1 MPDGDGV
8 QRGLRVIVV
17 GSSAGGLDALTRLLG
32 AVHAG
37 SGWCFVI
44 AQHLSPTD
52 QSALVALLG
61 RITVLR
67 VVEAADGARLESD
80 VAFVAPPGADIVIN
94 STTLALV
101 EPDDEHRPWPSIDR
115 LLTSAANALGGDSI
129 AVVLS
134 GTGQDGAAGVE
145 SIQGAGGVVIV
156 QDQTTA
162 AFGGMPGAAFATGSV
177 DLQLPPEKI
186 PGALERILAAGSMDE
201 IVPSPGSDDGA
212 ARGAGPDLDDSTL
225 EAVIAA
231 LRSATGLDYSGYKP
245 STLRR
250 QLERR
255 LRIAN
260 RTPEDYAAGL
270 TGDPAEAEALSRSIL
285 VGVTAFFRDP
295 PVWDALSD
303 HMRVLV
309 DTSAPRTPLRLWVA
323 GCAGGEEAYTI
334 AILMAEA
341 LGPTHGD
348 LSGRL
353 KIFATDL
360 DERALVVAR
369 RARYSEDAVSAIP
382 PVMRERWMRPV
393 DQDWEVIPTL
403 RECLVIAR
411 HNVAFDPPFPRIQ
424 LMSLRNTMIYFQ
436 PHLQERVLQL
446 CQFALV
452 PDGLLI
458 LGKSERVP
466 RADDLFSLVDPG
478 HRIYRRRST
487 EAVTL
492 PSNRYVPAVRV
503 SAPASAVTAGQDH
516 DTLLY
521 RRLLRALVAP
531 SLILD
536 DHDTLIEVI
545 GDVSPWCAV
554 TEGRHTGDL
563 ADLLRKPFQLVVRTM
578 LRQLRHSTTG
588 TVVRELTGAEGPVEV
603 RVTRV
608 LADGVGAVVAFR
620 VPDTSSGAP
629 NPTISDDAAAPPVNA
644 ALESAQDAL
653 QATVEDLSSSN
664 EELQA
669 LNEELQAS
677 TEELQAT
684 SEEAQ
689 ASNEE
694 LEAANEE
701 LTTLNQELQAR
712 GAELIA
718 ANTDL
723 ENIQASLT
731 SGLVMVDRELRVV
744 RYSPLAVR
752 VFSLIREDIGRPLP
766 AVPTTI
772 AVPTLAEDL
781 HDTMAT
787 RASRVH
793 ELGDGTRDFLLQIQP
808 YTGSSGEVLGALVV
822 VIDVSDVSEARRDRE
837 RALADLETVAE
848 SVRELVWQR
857 DGSGALT
864 FVTRRVEDIYG
875 LDRERV
881 LTDPALLVAAVHPED
896 RDRVAVATAS
906 AKRRWQL
913 EYRIVRPDGTI
924 RWIDE
929 SAASSGSGGN
939 RAAAVTGSALD
950 VTDRHHLQIA
960 AAQRG
965 AVLEALLSTH
975 TVGILVLDASD
986 RILQISDP
994 VAAMTGYAAD
1004 TLVGTP
1010 LKVLLDPD
1018 PAAALLPKS
1027 AVRQRLEAGRILGA
1041 DGTYRA
1047 VTMEMLPISLVDD
1060 ADIDRAPGRV
1070 VVVHD
1075 VSRLR
1080 EISAD
1085 LAAREQ
1091 FDQQTGLLTRT
1102 YFRSRTDELVTAGI
1116 RGLAVLWIDLDGF
1129 KEVNDRFGHRSGDTV
1144 LATVAARLQRTA
1156 RRHDVIGRLG
1166 GDEFAMLITRVQD
1179 LDGIE
1184 TLVHRILSAVR
1195 EPIDVD
1201 GTLAYISASVGIAVH
1216 PQDGRTA
1223 EELLHNADTA
1233 MYVAKHRG
1241 RDRHAYFAH
1250 EMNNR
1255 ADERAELR
1263 HELAGAVRN
1272 GNFELHYQPVLDVA
1286 TRRVAHI
1293 EALLRWRRGDDVV
1306 TAETFITHAADT
1318 GQLRAIGRI
1327 VLGLLDADTTTLHR
1341 RFGDQ
1346 QPCVAVNLS
1355 GTELEERDTTDWLLA
1370 WHPAGGF
1377 NRVIAEVTESV
1388 LLEPDG
1394 RATDTLAV
1402 LRRLGA
1408 TISID
1413 DFGTGYSN
1421 LELLDRLRPDI
1432 IKVDRSLIQRASTDD
1447 RGEKILRAAIQ
1458 LAHALDAKVV
1468 AEGVADQLMWDQA
1481 RELGA
1486 ELAQGYFLAPPMP
1499 LPALIDWIAAAG

>member
-1 MPDGDGV
+1 MQGS
-8 QRGLRVIVV
+8 LRVIVV

-37 SGWCFVI
+37 SGWCFVV

-67 VVEAADGARLESD
+67 VVEAADGVQLESD
-80 VAFVAPPGADIVIN
+80 VAFVAPPGTDIVIN
-94 STTLALV
+94 GMNLALV

-162 AFGGMPGAAFATGSV
+162 AFGGMPGAAYATGSV
-177 DLQLPPEKI
+177 DLQLPPEEI
-186 PGALERILAAGSMDE
+186 PGALERILAADSMDE
-201 IVPSPGSDDGA
+201 VISGSDDGA
-212 ARGAGPDLDDSTL
+212 ERSPRPDLDDSTL

-231 LRSATGLDYSGYKP
+231 LRSATGVDYSGYKP

-255 LRIAN
+255 LRITN
-260 RTPEDYAAGL
+260 RTPEGYAAGL
-270 TGDPAEAEALSRSIL
+270 TDDPAEAEALSRSVL

-295 PVWDALSD
+295 PVWDALAD

-309 DTSAPRTPLRLWVA
+309 DTSAPMTPLRLWVA
-323 GCAGGEEAYTI
+323 GCATGEEAYTM
-334 AILMAEA
+334 AMLVAEA
-341 LGPTHGD
+341 MGPTHGD

-369 RARYSEDAVSAIP
+369 RARYSEGAISTIP

-478 HRIYRRRST
+478 HRIYRRLSS

-503 SAPASAVTAGQDH
+503 PTPASAVTSGQDY
-516 DTLLY
+516 DTLLLY
-521 RRLLRALVAP
+521 RRLLRTLVAP

-536 DHDTLIEVI
+536 DRGTLTEVI

-578 LRQLRHSTTG
+578 LSQLRHSTTG
-588 TVVRELTGAEGPVEV
+588 TVVRELSGADGPVEV
-603 RVTRV
+603 RVSQL
-608 LADGVGAVVAFR
+608 LADGGGAVVTFR
-620 VPDTSSGAP
+620 VPDASSAAS
-629 NPTISDDAAAPPVNA
+629 NPAIADDAAAPRVNA

-653 QATVEDLSSSN
+653 QATVEDLSTSN

-712 GAELIA
+712 GAELVT

-772 AVPTLAEDL
+772 AVPTLAQDL

-808 YTGSSGEVLGALVV
+808 YTGASGEVLGALVV
-822 VIDVSDVSEARRDRE
+822 VIDVSDVAEARRERE

-857 DGSGALT
+857 DEFGALT

-875 LDRERV
+875 LDRDRV
-881 LTDPALLVAAVHPED
+881 LTDPALLVAAVHPDD
-896 RDRVAVATAS
+896 RDRVAVAAAS
-906 AKRRWQL
+906 AERRWQL

-929 SAASSGSGGN
+929 SAARSGSGGK

-950 VTDRHHLQIA
+950 VTDRHHLQMA

-975 TVGILVLDASD
+975 TVGILVLDASN

-1018 PAAALLPKS
+1018 PAAELLPKS
-1027 AVRQRLEAGRILGA
+1027 AVRQELEAGRILGA

-1047 VTMEMLPISLVDD
+1047 VTMEMLPIPPVED
-1060 ADIDRAPGRV
+1060 ADIDWAPSRV

-1102 YFRSRTDELVTAGI
+1102 YLRSRTGELITAGGK
-1116 RGLAVLWIDLDGF
+1116 GLAVLWIDLDGF
-1129 KEVNDRFGHRSGDTV
+1129 KEVNDRFGHRAGDTV

-1286 TRRVAHI
+1286 TKRVAHV

-1341 RFGDQ
+1341 RFGDE

-1355 GTELEERDTTDWLLA
+1355 GTELEERDITDWLLA

-1377 NRVIAEVTESV
+1377 DRIIAEVTESV

-1421 LELLDRLRPDI
+1421 LELLDRLHPDI
-1432 IKVDRSLIQRASTDD
+1432 IKMDRSLIQRASTDD
-1447 RGEKILRAAIQ
+1447 RGEQILRAAIQ

-1486 ELAQGYFLAPPMP
+1486 DLAQGYFLASPMP
-1499 LPALIDWIAAAG
+1499 LPALIDWITTAG